1 MQIEFIRNIVGIS
14 NTLTWKLKIIQLSNP
29 IVAMIGYMELR
40 ARIIEA
46 IFHYPT
52 TWLKFDNNQCQNH
65 RIESRFPAHIE
76 GRVRDILCIRVSL
89 SLSFSIL
96 SLSLSRLGLEWA
108 RIGALCVCRWGIEAL
123 SVVNT
128 RVIIVAGHLGPQAH
142 VTSGH
147 WPFNRRRSKAT
158 ANKLFRNNGDISL
171 GHSAENPR
179 RGGSSACR

>member
-1 MQIEFIRNIVGIS
+1 M
-14 NTLTWKLKIIQLSNP
+14 IITS
-29 IVAMIGYMELR
+29 VK
-40 ARIIEA
+40 
-46 IFHYPT
+46 T
-52 TWLKFDNNQCQNH
+52 
-65 RIESRFPAHIE
+65 IESNQDPISRAVFVTFCAYAY
-76 GRVRDILCIRVSL
+76 L
-89 SLSFSIL
+89 SLFPSQFSL
-96 SLSLSRLGLEWA
+96 CLCRLGLEWA

>member
-1 MQIEFIRNIVGIS
+1 MQIEFIRNIVRIS

-52 TWLKFDNNQCQNH
+52 IWLKFDNNQCQNH
-65 RIESRFPAHIE
+65 RIESRSHIE

-96 SLSLSRLGLEWA
+96 SLSLSIRLGV
-108 RIGALCVCRWGIEAL
+108 GAHRCTVCV
-123 SVVNT
+123 
-128 RVIIVAGHLGPQAH
+128 
-142 VTSGH
+142 
-147 WPFNRRRSKAT
+147 
-158 ANKLFRNNGDISL
+158 
-171 GHSAENPR
+171 
-179 RGGSSACR
+179 

>member
-1 MQIEFIRNIVGIS
+1 MQIEFIRNIVRIS

-89 SLSFSIL
+89 SLFPSQFSL
-96 SLSLSRLGLEWA
+96 CLCRLGLEWA

-147 WPFNRRRSKAT
+147 
-158 ANKLFRNNGDISL
+158 
-171 GHSAENPR
+171 
-179 RGGSSACR
+179 